1 MSKKTLSYIIITASA
16 VALILLL
23 IFVVPS
29 FSKNEDLFKQHYDN
43 KVAQFESENGYLQN
57 VDIAFIG
64 DSLTE
69 GYDLSK
75 YYTDKVVVNR
85 GIGGDRTGG
94 VIDRLKVSLYDI
106 SPKVIVLL
114 IGGNNIL
121 AGHQIQTII
130 DDIETI
136 LSNIKQNLPQSE
148 VVVQSL
154 YPMGLVFNQNNNT
167 VKQLNASIKTVAE
180 NFSYTYVDMYTPLA
194 DIKTGDYKS
203 EYTSDGLHL
212 TESGY
217 NKVTETL
224 LPIIENLLNKEN

>member
-1 MSKKTLSYIIITASA
+1 MNKKTLSYIIITASA

-29 FSKNEDLFKQHYDN
+29 FNTNEDLFKQHFDF
-43 KVAQFESENGYLQN
+43 KVAQFESENPNLQN
-57 VDIAFIG
+57 VDVAFIG

-69 GYDLSK
+69 GYDLNK
-75 YYTDKVVVNR
+75 YYADKVVVNR
-85 GIGGDRTGG
+85 GIGGDRTSG

-106 SPKVIVLL
+106 NPKVIVLL

-121 AGHQIQTII
+121 AGHQTQDIV

-148 VVVQSL
+148 VVIQSL
-154 YPMGLVFNQNNNT
+154 YPMGLVFNVNNST
-167 VKQLNASIKTVAE
+167 VKQLNVSIKTLAE
-180 NFSYTYVDMYTPLA
+180 NFSCTYVDMFTPLV
-194 DIKTGDYKS
+194 DSNTGDYKS